1 MAIPSQAQ
9 PRFCFIEIS
18 VNQNWSWEGVETIP
32 KGSTPNKIW
41 GKRLDSA
48 KAEYDIVRP
57 QRKHWDKRK
66 EMVVGSNPTAGALIE
81 IERTFARFLF
91 Y

>member
-1 MAIPSQAQ
+1 MAIPSQA
-9 PRFCFIEIS
+9 RLKR
-18 VNQNWSWEGVETIP
+18 EGVETIP

-57 QRKHWDKRK
+57 QWKHWDKRK
-66 EMVVGSNPTAGALIE
+66 EMVVGSNPTAGAQ
-81 IERTFARFLF
+81 
-91 Y
+91 